1 MQGLD
6 HPLPGKQIFEENK
19 FMVVSLGQLVQNA
32 LAIPASPGN
41 LSATVTTFGASLVG
55 IQMPAVLTSTSISF
69 LAAALATPSAPGN
82 PPAPGAFQPLYN
94 KSGLV
99 TYTVVADQF
108 MAINP
113 ADFYGV
119 QFFQI
124 LMGSTE
130 AAARTLQI
138 LLKGM

>member
-1 MQGLD
+1 
-6 HPLPGKQIFEENK
+6 
-19 FMVVSLGQLVQNA
+19 MVVSLGQLVQNA
-32 LAIPASPGN
+32 LAVPASPGN
-41 LSATVTTFGASLVG
+41 LSGIVTTFGNSLVG
-55 IQMPAVLTSTSISF
+55 IQLPAVFTSTSISF

-82 PPAPGAFQPLYN
+82 PPTPGPFQPLVN

-99 TYTVVADQF
+99 TYTVAAGQFVAI
-108 MAINP
+108 API
-113 ADFYGV
+113 DFYGV

-138 LLKGM
+138 MLKGL